1 MRRATRWPGGYI
13 EKDER
18 ESVRMARNTRV
29 KYLLGANT
37 EENSDVAL
45 RRASA
50 SVKFGR
56 VRRRQ
61 RRLLLLLAKKGGKG
75 SSWLFVRARTYG
87 AAKLFPLC
95 NATFLPFCLP
105 LLSALPRFCTLSA
118 LFPTDSFS
126 FFTVFCPRWKAH
138 TFPSPPPPRS
148 FFLLPSV
155 YMYIFFSLSLSP
167 RRLSFSGRRYNY
179 GNTPRR

>member
-50 SVKFGR
+50 SVKFGAYDGGSGGCCCLRKR
-56 VRRRQ
+56 VGKVLPGCSSVLAPTEPRNCFRYATQ
-61 RRLLLLLAKKGGKG
+61 RSFPFAYLSSPRSPPLAPYQPFFRTRSRFSLSFAQDGKRT
-75 SSWLFVRARTYG
+75 LFLPPLVLSFSYPLYICMSFSLC
-87 AAKLFPLC
+87 LFP
-95 NATFLPFCLP
+95 
-105 LLSALPRFCTLSA
+105 
-118 LFPTDSFS
+118 
-126 FFTVFCPRWKAH
+126 
-138 TFPSPPPPRS
+138 PSS
-148 FFLLPSV
+148 FFLGKK
-155 YMYIFFSLSLSP
+155 I
-167 RRLSFSGRRYNY
+167 
-179 GNTPRR
+179 